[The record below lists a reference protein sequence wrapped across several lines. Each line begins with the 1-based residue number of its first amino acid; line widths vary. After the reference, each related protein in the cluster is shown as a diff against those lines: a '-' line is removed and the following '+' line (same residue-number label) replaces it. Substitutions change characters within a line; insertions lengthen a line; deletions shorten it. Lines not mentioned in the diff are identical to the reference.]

1 MKTEPPPPLPSPPPK
16 KKKKIQKIVK
26 NIGGP
31 RIDIFA
37 SKINKQENI
46 CP

>member
-1 MKTEPPPPLPSPPPK
+1 MKTEPPPPPTSPPPK
-16 KKKKIQKIVK
+16 KKKNQKIVK